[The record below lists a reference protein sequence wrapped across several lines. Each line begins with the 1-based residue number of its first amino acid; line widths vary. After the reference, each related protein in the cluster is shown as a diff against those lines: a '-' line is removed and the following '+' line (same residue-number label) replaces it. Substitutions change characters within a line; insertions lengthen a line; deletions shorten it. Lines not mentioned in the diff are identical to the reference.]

1 MLIGIYSYF
10 SPFDFPQIVHQFYN
24 AKSWQREL
32 KINVR
37 VAVNHIEDL
46 AYTKYSTHKYNT
58 DQQTHLTN
66 WSINISP
73 R

>member
-24 AKSWQREL
+24 TKSWQREL

-46 AYTKYSTHKYNT
+46 
-58 DQQTHLTN
+58 
-66 WSINISP
+66 
-73 R
+73 